1 MLNLRIDLI
10 TKCHFLVD
18 KKKTLPKTFP
28 LEIVK
33 TSLFP
38 NLRLFDYI
46 KKSSTMIFFQPDL
59 IYLINLKTSHHINFR
74 TSMKA
79 VIFEV
84 MGKTIHKLLLD
95 GRSNAVQMPVN
106 PYEGGASSARLRLQQ
121 GKITL
126 IAATT

>member
-1 MLNLRIDLI
+1 
-10 TKCHFLVD
+10 
-18 KKKTLPKTFP
+18 
-28 LEIVK
+28 
-33 TSLFP
+33 
-38 NLRLFDYI
+38 
-46 KKSSTMIFFQPDL
+46 
-59 IYLINLKTSHHINFR
+59 
-74 TSMKA
+74 MKA